1 MMNKTKNECET
12 KLCQYETAT
21 RPRFYNGMLLT
32 DQHLREEQLY
42 HREALKRN
50 NRLLFGSGIVCG
62 LKVVPKEQ
70 GLCLKVEPGV
80 ALDCCGNL
88 IEVCKCITL
97 ELSKV
102 CKEKYGSGCVDAD
115 PQNPDAFKVTKYLV
129 LRYAE
134 YEADPEPVLT
144 PANECK
150 SASDKPSC
158 EASRVREGFCIEL
171 WDRCPCP
178 EEDVSEKS
186 LFERLKEST
195 QKQEARQ
202 ESSSQQATTDTRPG
216 GVAQQP
222 TTATYLG
229 EFLDQ
234 LPVACS
240 PCGCCEDA
248 VGLAKLVIDCA
259 TETVTIER
267 GCRRFVITPRTER
280 SIWAMRTRNFVPN
293 ELTAAY
299 LLQSDKPAANMV
311 VASVEVDLTGTQIKE
326 LQDVLK
332 QPPVVTGT
340 ETTGVVTGTETET
353 KVASKKGRKETPEN
367 PPG

>member
-1 MMNKTKNECET
+1 MMNKTNNECET

-62 LKVVPKEQ
+62 LKVTAKQQ
-70 GLCLKVEPGV
+70 GLCLKVDPGV

-97 ELSKV
+97 DLTKV
-102 CKEKYGSGCVDAD
+102 CKEKYGSGCVSPDTK
-115 PQNPDAFKVTKYLV
+115 NPDAFKTPKYLV

-150 SASDKPSC
+150 SAGDKPNC
-158 EASRVREGFCIEL
+158 EASKVREGFCIEL

-178 EEDVSEKS
+178 EEDVTDKD
-186 LFERLKEST
+186 LFDRLKDAQKDEAQKDQSSQPPST
-195 QKQEARQ
+195 ETPVAGATQEA
-202 ESSSQQATTDTRPG
+202 ATPPR
-216 GVAQQP
+216 
-222 TTATYLG
+222 YRG

-259 TETVTIER
+259 TDTVTIEK
-267 GCRRFVITPRTER
+267 GCRRFVVTPRTER
-280 SIWAMRTRNFVPN
+280 SIWALRGRDFVPN
-293 ELTAAY
+293 DLTAAY
-299 LLQSDKPAANMV
+299 LLQSDRSTANML
-311 VASVEVDLTGTQIKE
+311 VAAVEFDQTGAQIKE
-326 LQDVLK
+326 LKDSLK
-332 QPPVVTGT
+332 QPVVT
-340 ETTGVVTGTETET
+340 VAETEADTDT
-353 KVASKKGRKETPEN
+353 KTKGASKKGKGTQTPDN
-367 PPG
+367 PPA

>member
-32 DQHLREEQLY
+32 DQHLREQQLY

-62 LKVVPKEQ
+62 LKVITKEQ
-70 GLCLKVEPGV
+70 GLCIKVESGV

-97 ELSKV
+97 DLSKV
-102 CKEKYGSGCVDAD
+102 CKEKYGANCVEPDEK
-115 PQNPDAFKVTKYLV
+115 NPAAFKIPKYLV

-134 YEADPEPVLT
+134 YEADPEPVLR

-150 SASDKPSC
+150 PAGDKPNC

-171 WDRCPCP
+171 WDRCPCE
-178 EEDVSEKS
+178 EEDLGDKP
-186 LFERLKEST
+186 LFDRLKEAV
-195 QKQEARQ
+195 QKQEAERQ
-202 ESSSQQATTDTRPG
+202 TPAPQPGAEERPTAAGQTAEATNI
-216 GVAQQP
+216 
-222 TTATYLG
+222 G

-240 PCGCCEDA
+240 PCGCCENA
-248 VGLAKLVIDCA
+248 IGLAKLVIDCA
-259 TETVTIER
+259 ENTVKIEK
-267 GCRRFVITPRTER
+267 GCRRFVITPRTQR
-280 SIWAMRTRNFVPN
+280 SIWAMRARNFVPN
-293 ELTAAY
+293 EFTAAY
-299 LLQSDKPAANMV
+299 LAQSDRSTANMIMEH
-311 VASVEVDLTGTQIKE
+311 VEVDQTGQQLKE
-326 LQDVLK
+326 IQDVLK
-332 QPPVVTGT
+332 QTPVAVA
-340 ETTGVVTGTETET
+340 
-353 KVASKKGRKETPEN
+353 KVAASKKGRTRPQTPEN

>member
-62 LKVVPKEQ
+62 LKVITKEQ
-70 GLCLKVEPGV
+70 GLCIKVESGV

-97 ELSKV
+97 DLSKV
-102 CKEKYGSGCVDAD
+102 CKEKFGSGCVEKD
-115 PQNPDAFKVTKYLV
+115 PKNPDAFKITKYLV

-150 SASDKPSC
+150 SGGDKPAC

-178 EEDVSEKS
+178 EEDVGEKP
-186 LFERLKEST
+186 LFDRLKESA
-195 QKQEARQ
+195 ERQ
-202 ESSSQQATTDTRPG
+202 TPTGQPGTPAGQPTTGTRPG
-216 GVAQQP
+216 GGGQLNEA
-222 TTATYLG
+222 ASGLG

-234 LPVACS
+234 LPIACA
-240 PCGCCEDA
+240 PCDCCENA
-248 VGLAKLVIDCA
+248 IGLAKLVIDCA
-259 TETVTIER
+259 ADKVEVVS

-299 LLQSDKPAANMV
+299 LQQSDRSTANMI
-311 VASVEVDLTGTQIKE
+311 VAAVEFDQTGAQIKE

-332 QPPVVTGT
+332 KPAPVT
-340 ETTGVVTGTETET
+340 EG
-353 KVASKKGRKETPEN
+353 KVGSSRKGRTTPQTPEN
-367 PPG
+367 PPA